1 MILPA
6 LLDGAPG
13 RRIAAWQRAH
23 PPDRVHR
30 SVGCGLA
37 PAGARVLSAKG
48 GTGTHAFLMFPT
60 AANFGGLRTREV
72 RRIPLPRTLV
82 NKGKKKGRIRCEWPD
97 LPDSA
102 HVLRLLALPTPGR
115 LVTNR
120 LTFLRAPVPL
130 SLYGRVVH
138 EDVFAAFVGADEA
151 VAVLR
156 VGALHGWPGH
166 AFSPFPEPSTTKPG
180 PTVPP
185 PSTPVGP
192 RSDMVA

>member
-1 MILPA
+1 MPA
-6 LLDGAPG
+6 QLL
-13 RRIAAWQRAH
+13 RIH
-23 PPDRVHR
+23 
-30 SVGCGLA
+30 
-37 PAGARVLSAKG
+37 
-48 GTGTHAFLMFPT
+48 
-60 AANFGGLRTREV
+60 
-72 RRIPLPRTLV
+72 LPRTPV
-82 NKGKKKGRIRCEWPD
+82 NKGMKKGRIRYEWPD

-115 LVTNR
+115 FVTNR
-120 LTFLRAPVPL
+120 LAFLQAPVPL

-151 VAVLR
+151 VALLLVK
-156 VGALHGWPGH
+156 ALHGSPGH

-180 PTVPP
+180 PTAPP